1 MFSLKK
7 KDDDRKPIE
16 QEIADLQ
23 RRFRVLENDKRAC
36 AEDSQGTIRKQR
48 ATIEKLTRENRKM
61 KQELN
66 DTRAGN
72 GSGPENKMS
81 QDQLTKLNEHQQKM
95 LARFEAESHDKETLQ
110 DKLDNTQKMIFE
122 LREQMAKSGGVNA
135 ALDNDKAVM
144 KQIRILENRLDQ
156 SLQKFNTAIANNKS
170 LRDDIDKLRRER
182 GVFNQIYKKLE
193 NELAAKKKEMA
204 NIIEQANAA
213 YEARD
218 SAQAQ
223 MASLKQQADKEH
235 AEFEK
240 EWRELGKLIESDK
253 RMKEFMRNKA
263 ANKEETQIDDKHK
276 KKVAKNTWDATKSV
290 AMLQNSEKKSEV
302 YEAGFQQIQ
311 AATGISDIDELVHTF
326 LEGEDT
332 NFSLNQFNVLL
343 QEQIEKLEQDIS
355 DYKEEIIILS
365 GQSQRKEDTDKAK
378 LLESLEERWNEVD
391 RKAIHYEVKYQEA
404 QQILS
409 HIRASMESIYRRLG
423 CTAEDLPVGCGG
435 GISDV
440 NMGIYL
446 AIIEGRVDELLKLYD
461 TLQGDD
467 ADAPRPRRAASGT
480 TMNFRLPSTVEDDS
494 DDEDDDDEDDQ
505 RPFTRDE
512 LKTKTMR
519 GLSKKQKK
527 GGRMKASGGD

>member
-23 RRFRVLENDKRAC
+23 RKFRVLENDKRAC

-66 DTRAGN
+66 DTRAPT
-72 GSGPENKMS
+72 GSGPETKMS
-81 QDQLTKLNEHQQKM
+81 QDQLTKLNAGQQKM
-95 LARFEAESHDKETLQ
+95 LARLEAETAEEASLQ
-110 DKLDNTQKMIFE
+110 DRLDQTQKMIFE

-193 NELAAKKKEMA
+193 NELSAKKKEMA

-240 EWRELGKLIESDK
+240 EWKELGRLIESDK

-263 ANKEETQIDDKHK
+263 TQKEETQKDDKLK
-276 KKVAKNTWDATKSV
+276 KKVVKNTLDATKSV
-290 AMLQNSEKKSEV
+290 AMLQNGGKKSEE

-326 LEGEDT
+326 LEGEDA
-332 NFSLNQFNVLL
+332 NYSLNQFNVLL
-343 QEQIEKLEQDIS
+343 QEQIEKLEQEIAA
-355 DYKEEIIILS
+355 YKEEIIILS

-391 RKAIHYEVKYQEA
+391 RKAIHFEVKYQEA

-423 CTAEDLPVGCGG
+423 CTAEDLPAGCGG

-440 NMGIYL
+440 NMSIYL
-446 AIIEGRVDELLKLYD
+446 AIIEGRVEELLKLYD
-461 TLQGDD
+461 SLQGDD
-467 ADAPRPRRAASGT
+467 DAPRPRRAASGA

-527 GGRMKASGGD
+527 GGRMKASGSD

>member
-1 MFSLKK
+1 
-7 KDDDRKPIE
+7 
-16 QEIADLQ
+16 
-23 RRFRVLENDKRAC
+23 
-36 AEDSQGTIRKQR
+36 
-48 ATIEKLTRENRKM
+48 
-61 KQELN
+61 
-66 DTRAGN
+66 
-72 GSGPENKMS
+72 
-81 QDQLTKLNEHQQKM
+81 
-95 LARFEAESHDKETLQ
+95 
-110 DKLDNTQKMIFE
+110 
-122 LREQMAKSGGVNA
+122 
-135 ALDNDKAVM
+135 
-144 KQIRILENRLDQ
+144 
-156 SLQKFNTAIANNKS
+156 
-170 LRDDIDKLRRER
+170 
-182 GVFNQIYKKLE
+182 
-193 NELAAKKKEMA
+193 MA

-240 EWRELGKLIESDK
+240 EWRELGRLIESDK

-263 ANKEETQIDDKHK
+263 ANKEGAPIDDKQK
-276 KKVAKNTWDATKSV
+276 KKIVRQGTMDATKSV
-290 AMLQNSEKKSEV
+290 AMMPNGGKKSEE
-302 YEAGFQQIQ
+302 YEADFEQIQ
-311 AATGISDIDELVHTF
+311 AATGISDIDELVQTF
-326 LEGEDT
+326 IEGEDA
-332 NFSLNQFNVLL
+332 NYSLNQFNVLL
-343 QEQIEKLEQDIS
+343 QEQIEKLDQEII
-355 DYKEEIIILS
+355 DYKEEIVILS

-423 CTAEDLPVGCGG
+423 CTAEDLPAGCGG

-440 NMGIYL
+440 NMSIYL
-446 AIIEGRVDELLKLYD
+446 AIIEGRVEELLKLYD

-467 ADAPRPRRAASGT
+467 DAPRPRRAASGA

-519 GLSKKQKK
+519 GLTKKQKK
-527 GGRMKASGGD
+527 GGRMKSSGGD